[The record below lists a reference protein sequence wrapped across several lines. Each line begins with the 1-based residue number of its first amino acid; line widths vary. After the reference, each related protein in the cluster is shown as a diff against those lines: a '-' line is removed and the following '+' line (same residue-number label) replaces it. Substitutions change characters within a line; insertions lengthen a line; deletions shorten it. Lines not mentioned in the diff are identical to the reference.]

1 MGFRPS
7 GLGVPNHILPASHD
21 KGPVLSSGAALSLGR
36 RGVAMGAGADV
47 ASGVSWGLWRGSS
60 CGVES
65 SLAPLL
71 HI

>member
-36 RGVAMGAGADV
+36 KGVAVGAGADV
-47 ASGVSWGLWRGSS
+47 ASGVSQGL
-60 CGVES
+60 
-65 SLAPLL
+65 
-71 HI
+71 